1 MNMDVKVGFI
11 GFGNMAQAM
20 AKGLLRKQAL
30 CPEQIYVC
38 AKNWEKLRKN
48 AEDMGIHPCRNAKE
62 VAEQA
67 DFVVVAVKPYLVEEV
82 LGSIKEEL
90 KTKVVVSVAAG
101 CLFEKYEEILAPGT
115 HHISTLPNTPVS
127 VGEGIIVCEK
137 THSLT
142 EKEFQVFEQIFESIG
157 LVELVDTKQFGIAG
171 VISGCGPA
179 FAAMFMEA
187 LGDAGV
193 LHGLPRELSYKLASQ
208 MIAGTG
214 ALQRATRQ
222 HPAAMKDSVCSPG
235 GTTIVGVSA
244 LERNGFRS
252 AVIEAVDEIM
262 NIR

>member
-1 MNMDVKVGFI
+1 LNKDVKIGFI

-20 AKGLLRKQAL
+20 AKGLVGKQAL
-30 CPEQIYVC
+30 APKQIYAC
-38 AKNWEKLRKN
+38 AKNWEKLCKN
-48 AEDMGIHPCRNAKE
+48 AKEMGIHPCRDAKE

-67 DFVVVAVKPYLVEEV
+67 DFVVVAIKPYLVEEV

-101 CLFEKYEEILAPGT
+101 CLFEQYERILAPQT

-127 VGEGIIVCEK
+127 VGEGILVCER

-142 EKEFQVFEQIFESIG
+142 DQEYQTFEQIFGSLG
-157 LVELVDTKQFGIAG
+157 LVEPVDTKQFGIAG

-179 FAAMFMEA
+179 FAAMFIEA
-187 LGDAGV
+187 LGDGGV

-214 ALQRATRQ
+214 ALQRAEGQ

-252 AVIEAVDEIM
+252 AVIDAVDEIM